1 MARKA
6 KTIYQIFDKYTEEEI
21 NEAMKLLK
29 PHLQKVIQDR
39 FNNDILSTDN
49 LNPNKSI
56 MTMFYCRAIPSLKE
70 KLIELTGEDRYKDE
84 MNNTETNKN
93 HTSKKEV
100 SFSKEQSSNQEIN
113 EISLEDMKKIKA
125 FFETDLFK
133 NHTNN
138 LGYKEKSIISLRFG
152 FIDGKFFSTK
162 AIADFLEYSEEEI
175 NSIVENVLNNI
186 IISINDNLDTIL
198 KLKQK

>member
-29 PHLQKVIQDR
+29 PHLQKAIQDR
-39 FNNDILSTDN
+39 FNNNILSIDN
-49 LNPNKSI
+49 LNQNRSI
-56 MTMFYCRAIPSLKE
+56 ITMFYHKAIPSLKE
-70 KLIELTGEDRYKDE
+70 KLIELTGEDRCKDE

-93 HTSKKEV
+93 HTSKKVV
-100 SFSKEQSSNQEIN
+100 SPSKEQSSNQEID

-175 NSIVENVLNNI
+175 DSIVENVLNNI

-198 KLKQK
+198 KLKK